1 MIYRA
6 LLLLLWVTLGAC
18 AVLEYRPQPD
28 SAAEL
33 SSTATDTLSAADR
46 LAAEGRWSEALA
58 LMDSAAKARP
68 GEPAVEAGRAA
79 MQARWERQKRVFDDQ
94 IMVGDAENQS
104 RKIAI
109 LEKLARA
116 QPGDLVVT
124 SRRIYWKEVLASS
137 IEALT
142 ACGEYHVNSDTAL
155 ARRCFQL
162 ASGMHAPEETDQRLA
177 VVGEKLRMSE
187 ALAAERQ
194 RARLEQ
200 QRQRRARHLLE
211 EAKAAIEARDYRRAL
226 DILATVAEL
235 QPDNAEVTGLQ
246 ETAWSMISPQVE
258 ALVKLGDHLYL
269 DEQLEAAVATW
280 QAALSLKPG
289 DEAILARV
297 DRAETVLTRL
307 DDLRRQQRALP
318 AAVEPPSD

>member
-1 MIYRA
+1 MLYRA

-33 SSTATDTLSAADR
+33 APTDTLSAADK

-58 LMDSAAKARP
+58 LLESAAKARP
-68 GEPAVEAGRAA
+68 GEPAVEARRAA
-79 MQARWERQKRVFDDQ
+79 MQARWERQQRVFDDQ

-104 RKIAI
+104 DKIAI

-124 SRRIYWKEVLASS
+124 SRRIYWKEVLASR

-142 ACGEYHVNSDTAL
+142 ACGEYHVDSETAL

-162 ASGMHAPEETDQRLA
+162 ASGMRAPEETERRLA

-194 RARLEQ
+194 RARLEEK
-200 QRQRRARHLLE
+200 RQRRARRLLE
-211 EAKAAIEARDYRRAL
+211 EAKAEIEARDYRRAL
-226 DILATVAEL
+226 DILATVAKL
-235 QPDNAEVTGLQ
+235 QPDNAEVIGLQ
-246 ETAWSMISPQVE
+246 ETAWSMLSPQVE

>member
-1 MIYRA
+1 MLYRA

-18 AVLEYRPQPD
+18 AVLEYRPQLD

-33 SSTATDTLSAADR
+33 ASTDTLSAADK

-58 LMDSAAKARP
+58 LLESAAKARP
-68 GEPAVEAGRAA
+68 GEPALEVRRAA

-104 RKIAI
+104 DKIAI

-124 SRRIYWKEVLASS
+124 SRRIYWKEVLASR

-162 ASGMHAPEETDQRLA
+162 ASGMDAPAETEQRLA
-177 VVGEKLRMSE
+177 VVGEELRMSE

-200 QRQRRARHLLE
+200 ERQRRARRLLE
-211 EAKAAIEARDYRRAL
+211 EAKAEIEARDYRRAL
-226 DILATVAEL
+226 DVLATVAKL
-235 QPDNAEVTGLQ
+235 QPDNAEVIGLQ